1 MLCTDRFP
9 RLENYI
15 LDNDDWKYDV
25 MPEFLDGKNVADFFS
40 ADIADQLTKLEA
52 EEEKLDGEGFY
63 ESGDDEEVS
72 LDATMDWPRVLTF
85 FDPTAQL

>member
-1 MLCTDRFP
+1 
-9 RLENYI
+9 
-15 LDNDDWKYDV
+15 

-72 LDATMDWPRVLTF
+72 LGIGN
-85 FDPTAQL
+85 

>member
-1 MLCTDRFP
+1 MCSVLIVFRVS
-9 RLENYI
+9 ENYI

-72 LDATMDWPRVLTF
+72 LGIGN
-85 FDPTAQL
+85 